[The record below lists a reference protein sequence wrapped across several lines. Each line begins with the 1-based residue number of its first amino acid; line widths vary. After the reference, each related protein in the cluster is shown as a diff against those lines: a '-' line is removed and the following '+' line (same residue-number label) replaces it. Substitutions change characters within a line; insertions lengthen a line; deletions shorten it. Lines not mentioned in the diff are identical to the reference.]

1 MASKFSSSSFPP
13 PLPRTLDLRLLDYF
27 CAVARTS
34 SFTRA
39 ADELGVAQPSLSEQ
53 IKKLETAL
61 GAPLFERLSRRI
73 ELTPLGEALLPKAR
87 ALLEEAAAL
96 PLILESLREGV
107 RGDLRVGAIPTILPY
122 FLAPKLRQFVDA
134 FPDVNLHLREA
145 TTPDLIEQIQ
155 DGVLDIA
162 ILSVPVEGQGLV
174 MCELFREPLSLAVPE
189 DHPLADAGK
198 VDLRRLA
205 TERLLVLKEG
215 HCLRDEI
222 LTVCQRARVKFA
234 GQFEADQF
242 ASIFELIRSGF
253 GVSIVPEMARPSAL
267 GCRLIPIEQKA
278 SRKIG
283 FIRLERHYVSKPI
296 EAFITYL
303 RSLAKLYR

>member
-1 MASKFSSSSFPP
+1 MATKAPHIPSSPA
-13 PLPRTLDLRLLDYF
+13 RALDLRLLESF
-27 CAVARTS
+27 CAVARTA

-39 ADELGVAQPSLSEQ
+39 AEELGVAQPSLSEQ
-53 IKKLETAL
+53 IKKLEGTL

-87 ALLEEAAAL
+87 ALLEDAASL
-96 PLILESLREGV
+96 PLMLDALREGV
-107 RGDLRVGAIPTILPY
+107 RGDLRIGAIPTMLPY
-122 FLAPKLRQFVDA
+122 FLAPRLRKFVDA
-134 FPDVNLHLREA
+134 FPEVNIHLREA
-145 TTPDLIEQIQ
+145 TTPELIEQIQ

-174 MCELFREPLSLAVPE
+174 MSELYREPLFLAVPN
-189 DHPLADAGK
+189 DHAFAGVAT
-198 VDLRRLA
+198 VDLRQLA

-215 HCLRDEI
+215 HCLRDEA
-222 LTVCQRARVKFA
+222 LTVCQRARARFA

-253 GVSIVPEMARPSAL
+253 GVSIVPEMARQSAQ
-267 GCRLIPIEQKA
+267 GCCLIPIDQKA
-278 SRKIG
+278 SRRVG

-296 EAFITYL
+296 EAFIGFL
-303 RSLAKLYR
+303 REAAKECKR

>member
-1 MASKFSSSSFPP
+1 MLKKPLPPP
-13 PLPRTLDLRLLDYF
+13 PLPRTLDLRVLEYF
-27 CAVARTS
+27 CAVARTN

-39 ADELGVAQPSLSEQ
+39 ADELGVTQPSLSEQ
-53 IKKLETAL
+53 IKKLEGLL
-61 GAPLFERLSRRI
+61 GAQLFERLNRRI
-73 ELTPLGEALLPKAR
+73 ELTPLGEALLPRAR
-87 ALLEEAAAL
+87 ALLEEATAL

-107 RGDLRVGAIPTILPY
+107 RGDLRIGAIPTILPY
-122 FLAPKLRQFVDA
+122 FLAPRLRQFVDA
-134 FPDVNLHLREA
+134 FPEVNLHLREA

-155 DGVLDIA
+155 DGVLDLA

-174 MCELFREPLSLAVPE
+174 MSELFREPLSLAVAD
-189 DHPLADAGK
+189 DHPLATAES
-198 VDLRRLA
+198 VDLRRLS

-215 HCLRDEI
+215 HCLRDET

-253 GVSIVPEMARPSAL
+253 GVSIVPEMARLSAL
-267 GCRLIPIEQKA
+267 GCRLIPLEQKA

-283 FIRLERHYVSKPI
+283 FIRLEKHYVSKPLD
-296 EAFITYL
+296 AFILFL
-303 RSLAKLYR
+303 RNAAKLYK

>member
-1 MASKFSSSSFPP
+1 MAMKP
-13 PLPRTLDLRLLDYF
+13 PLNPYVPARALDLRLLEYF
-27 CAVARTS
+27 CAVARTG

-39 ADELGVAQPSLSEQ
+39 AEELGMAQPSLSEQ
-53 IKKLETAL
+53 IKKLETSL

-96 PLILESLREGV
+96 PLILDSLREGV
-107 RGDLRVGAIPTILPY
+107 RGDLRIGAIPTILPY
-122 FLAPKLRQFVDA
+122 FLAPRLRQFVDA
-134 FPDVNLHLREA
+134 CPEVNIHLREA
-145 TTPDLIEQIQ
+145 TTPELIEQIQ

-162 ILSVPVEGQGLV
+162 LLSVPVEGQGLV
-174 MCELFREPLSLAVPE
+174 MCELFREPLSLAVPD
-189 DHPLADAGK
+189 DHPLAKSGS

-215 HCLRDEI
+215 HCLRDET
-222 LTVCQRARVKFA
+222 LTICQRARVKFA

-253 GVSIVPEMARPSAL
+253 GVSIVPEMARLSAR
-267 GCRLIPIEQKA
+267 GCRLIPLEQKA
-278 SRKIG
+278 TRRVG

-296 EAFITYL
+296 EAFVAFL
-303 RSLAKLYR
+303 RNAAKSYK